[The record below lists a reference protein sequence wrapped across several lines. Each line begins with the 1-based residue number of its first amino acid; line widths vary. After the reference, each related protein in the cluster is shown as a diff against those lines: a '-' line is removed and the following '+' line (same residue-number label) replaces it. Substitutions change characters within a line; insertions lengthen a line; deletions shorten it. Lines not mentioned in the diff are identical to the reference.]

1 MVSDSIKVAGRKIN
15 RLPQKLPIPTKLM
28 SALIWS
34 PAHAK
39 QAPAACSR
47 NGLLFASITASARGI
62 NLSVQGQRCCLQMK
76 AEVKQELSAHL
87 AQQAGTH
94 RNK

>member
-1 MVSDSIKVAGRKIN
+1 MQSKHLAQG
-15 RLPQKLPIPTKLM
+15 
-28 SALIWS
+28 
-34 PAHAK
+34 
-39 QAPAACSR
+39 
-47 NGLLFASITASARGI
+47 TA
-62 NLSVQGQRCCLQMK
+62 CCLQMK